1 MFGVA
6 RGSLALVALVTLASL
21 AGCSSAPSGGST
33 GGTPSPAKPA
43 GNGTPS
49 TGTPSTGTPSE
60 GSQAVIDTGTIVDY
74 NNKTPVQGAV
84 VTAGD
89 QTVTTGA
96 DGMFSL
102 TLQKG
107 EPFQLSVVADGYA
120 TLLQQQTA
128 LEADYKAGSLTI
140 VPQSLASLLTSMLP
154 HYDNTL
160 GVLSVDLV
168 ATGACTS
175 EAGATLTVTPAGSA
189 QVAYFSGGLPDD
201 QQLSVKA
208 GEFPSAVV
216 YNVQPGVQLSVSV
229 TQASCKEVPFPYT
242 TGGVEYTG
250 GIMTK
255 PGLVTGFARIFLN

>member
-1 MFGVA
+1 MSGVA
-6 RGSLALVALVTLASL
+6 RCSLAVLSLLTLA
-21 AGCSSAPSGGST
+21 AATACSSAPSS
-33 GGTPSPAKPA
+33 GGTTGASKPA
-43 GNGTPS
+43 PSTGTPS

-60 GSQAVIDTGTIVDY
+60 GSQAVTDTGTIVDY
-74 NNKTPVQGAV
+74 NTKSPIQGAT

-96 DGMFSL
+96 DGTFSL

-107 EPFQLSVVADGYA
+107 EPFALSVVADGYA

-128 LEADYKAGSLTI
+128 LEADYAAGSLTI
-140 VPQSLASLLTSMLP
+140 VPKSVASLLTSMLTG
-154 HYDNTL
+154 YDDTL

-175 EAGATLTVTPAGSA
+175 EDGATLSVTPEGSA
-189 QVAYFSGGLPDD
+189 KIAYFNNGLPDST
-201 QQLSVKA
+201 QTSVKG

-216 YNVQPGVQLSVSV
+216 YNVQPGVQLSVTV

-250 GIMTK
+250 GITTQ
-255 PGLVTGFARIFLN
+255 PGLVTGFARIFMN